1 MGSLDGRVVVVT
13 GAGRGVGRE
22 HALLMA
28 AEGARVLV
36 NDVGGANDGTGED
49 VTPAKEV
56 VSEIRARGG
65 TAEANGDSVADW
77 EGAQR
82 ILNQAIST
90 WGDLHAVVSN
100 AGILR
105 DRMLVNMTEDE
116 FDAVVA
122 VHQKGTW
129 LMMKHAAVYWREQ
142 VKAGNTVR
150 AAIVNTS
157 STSGLHS
164 NPGQINYDAAK
175 SAIATMSIVAAR
187 ELGRYGVR
195 VNCIAPSARTRL
207 TMATPGLAER
217 IAEPTDGGFDRWDPA
232 HIAPLV
238 AWLCTE
244 SCPVTAQVYG
254 VGGGR
259 ITRYREWAPVDEA
272 TTDDAWTI
280 EAVADAVSG
289 WTTDHVDTRTV
300 VRLPQTEEH
309 TA

>member
-1 MGSLDGRVVVVT
+1 VGALDGRVVVVT

-36 NDVGGANDGTGED
+36 NDLGGANDGTGAD
-49 VTPAKEV
+49 LSPAEEV
-56 VSEIRARGG
+56 VAEIRSRGG
-65 TAEANGDSVADW
+65 QAEVNGDDVADW

-90 WGDLHAVVSN
+90 WGDLHAVVNN

-105 DRMLVNMTEDE
+105 DRMLVNMTEEE
-116 FDAVVA
+116 FDAVLA
-122 VHQKGTW
+122 VHLKGTW
-129 LMMKHAAVYWREQ
+129 LLMKHASVYWRER
-142 VKAGNTVR
+142 VKAGEEVR

-207 TMATPGLAER
+207 TLATPGLAER

-238 AWLCTE
+238 AWLCTQD
-244 SCPVTAQVYG
+244 CPVTAQVYG

-259 ITRYREWAPVDEA
+259 ITRYREWSPVDEA
-272 TTDDAWTI
+272 TSDEAWSI
-280 EAVADAVSG
+280 DSVAKAVTG
-289 WTTDHVDTRTV
+289 WTGEHVDTHPV
-300 VRLPQTEEH
+300 VRLG
-309 TA
+309 

>member
-1 MGSLDGRVVVVT
+1 MGALDGRVVVVT

-22 HALLMA
+22 HALLMG

-36 NDVGGANDGTGED
+36 NDLGGANDGTGED
-49 VTPAKEV
+49 QTPAQEV
-56 VSEIRARGG
+56 AAEIRARGG
-65 TAEANGDSVADW
+65 QAEANADSVSDW
-77 EGAQR
+77 EAAQR

-90 WGDLHAVVSN
+90 WGDLHAVINN

-105 DRMLVNMTEDE
+105 DRMLVNMTEEE
-116 FDAVVA
+116 FDAVVN

-142 VKAGNTVR
+142 VKAGNEVK

-164 NPGQINYDAAK
+164 NPGQINYDGAK

-187 ELGRYGVR
+187 ELARYGVR

-207 TMATPGLAER
+207 TLATPGLAER
-217 IAEPTDGGFDRWDPA
+217 IAEPSDGTFDRWDPA

-238 AWLCTE
+238 AWLCTTD
-244 SCPVTAQVYG
+244 CPVTAQVYG

-259 ITRYREWAPVDEA
+259 ITRYREWSPVDEA
-272 TTDDAWTI
+272 TTDEAWTI
-280 EAVADAVSG
+280 DAVAKAAAG
-289 WTTDHVDTRTV
+289 WPGGHVDTHEV
-300 VRLPQTEEH
+300 VRLG
-309 TA
+309 